1 MLWLTAGI
9 DPGTRCR
16 WSQYC
21 GGVMRNLCAS
31 NWDPRQ
37 LSSLRTPLPCQRAA
51 ASLARAPSLVRIL
64 SSRSREQRRWTGDCR
79 RFRRLGHVQRTGVR
93 SRIMTR
99 THPNI
104 LAERL
109 VISRNQSA
117 VPNFHCPD
125 RGEPL
130 FRSDYAHLQDQG
142 PTWVRGPK
150 QELYGRLGLG

>member
-1 MLWLTAGI
+1 MLWSTAGI
-9 DPGTRCR
+9 HPGTHCL
-16 WSQYC
+16 WSQFC
-21 GGVMRNLCAS
+21 GGAMHNLCAS

-37 LSSLRTPLPCQRAA
+37 SSSLRIPLPCQLGAD
-51 ASLARAPSLVRIL
+51 SLAHGLFLERIL
-64 SSRSREQRRWTGDCR
+64 CSRSREQRRWTGDCR
-79 RFRRLGHVQRTGVR
+79 RFRRPGHVQQTGVR
-93 SRIMTR
+93 SRIVTR

-109 VISRNQSA
+109 ATSRNQSA
-117 VPNFHCPD
+117 GPNFHCPD

-150 QELYGRLGLG
+150 QELYGRLALG